1 MNVASYIDHTI
12 LKPDCTLDDIKK
24 VCEEAIVHEFKAV
37 CIPPYYVRD
46 AARLLKDSS
55 VKVATV
61 IGFPMGYSATPAKVE
76 EIKRAVNDEVDEVE
90 VMININAVK
99 KGDWAHVKNDIDS
112 TTLAA
117 HSKGKIIKLIFET
130 SLLTQEEIKQLCEI
144 GGEKGVDFVRL
155 STGILD
161 GEESLEMIQFL
172 RRHLSEKV
180 KIKASVAVHTTENIR
195 KIVEAGADR
204 VGCSSGI
211 AIVSSNA

>member
-1 MNVASYIDHTI
+1 MNVASFIDHTI
-12 LKPDCTLDDIKK
+12 LKPDCTLDDIKQ

-37 CIPPYYVRD
+37 CIPPYYIRD
-46 AARLLKDSS
+46 AARLLKDSP
-55 VKVATV
+55 VKVVTV

-90 VMININAVK
+90 VVVNINAVK

-144 GGEKGVDFVRL
+144 GAEKGVDFVRV
-155 STGILD
+155 STGMLE
-161 GEESLEMIQFL
+161 GEESLETVKLL
-172 RRHLSEKV
+172 RRYLPEKI
-180 KIKASVAVHTTENIR
+180 KIKASATVHTIKNIQN
-195 KIVEAGADR
+195 IIEAGADR

-211 AIVSSNA
+211 AMESNA